1 MPRDFSQ
8 WIMKHYDPEISQI
21 VIPERGKIP
30 VDAVSVRRIWGLP
43 NRGRKVCFENRPE
56 ITKVMYSIYNIT
68 SKNSPTLTEWCK
80 MIVDMGG
87 SHDDD
92 FVRAWLALVFSC
104 FLAPSTSLSIS
115 LKSFPAVMDVNRI
128 TETNICQFVV
138 DQLKLAFTSGR
149 ANKKAVCCCV
159 FHLVLLYLDSLDVDE
174 PIPNLVPRVS
184 VWNSDLISRVIK
196 KVRKAPGEYGQLRL
210 KTKFSR
216 CADDSLFGSMDHII
230 KFVAARLP
238 ESYDKSQKKLTGLV
252 HEICSVISH
261 AVGKLVTGVGK
272 IDDDEWGTKEADPTT
287 AETSRRQSNRRS
299 KRVPA
304 GRDSLPSE
312 EELLNSDSDDS
323 EAADSESEQGG
334 RDKGSDESDINESS
348 DSDDGYDGSSGVQGK
363 SSSQGARQMG
373 NEDTDDDD
381 DEEDDEKEMMKE
393 RRTMMMKKAMGMTK
407 TRKMMGRGSRMKMM
421 KMTAEVAT
429 VVQAAMVAPIG
440 TRIPQLKTQAAMMM
454 NNARC
459 NF

>member
-1 MPRDFSQ
+1 MPGDFSQ

-21 VIPERGKIP
+21 VIPEKGKIP
-30 VDAVSVRRIWGLP
+30 VDAASVRRIWGLP
-43 NRGRKVCFENRPE
+43 NRGRKLCFENRPE
-56 ITKVMYSIYNIT
+56 ITKAMYSIYNIT

-115 LKSFPAVMDVNRI
+115 PKSFPAVMDVNGI

-138 DQLKLAFTSGR
+138 DQLKLAFTLGR

-174 PIPNLVPRVS
+174 SIPNLVPRVS

-196 KVRKAPGEYGQLRL
+196 KDRKAPREYGQLRL
-210 KTKFSR
+210 KTEFSR
-216 CADDSLFGSMDHII
+216 CADDSLFGSMDHIT

-252 HEICSVISH
+252 HEMCSVISH

-272 IDDDEWGTKEADPTT
+272 IDDDELGTKEADPTT

-312 EELLNSDSDDS
+312 EESFNSDSNDS
-323 EAADSESEQGG
+323 EAADSESEGGG
-334 RDKGSDESDINESS
+334 RDKGSDESD
-348 DSDDGYDGSSGVQGK
+348 SDDGHDGSSGVQGK
-363 SSSQGARQMG
+363 SSSQGARQTVDKKRM
-373 NEDTDDDD
+373 T
-381 DEEDDEKEMMKE
+381 KKKMMKE
-393 RRTMMMKKAMGMTK
+393 RRTMTMKKAMGMTK
-407 TRKMMGRGSRMKMM
+407 TRKMMGKGSRMKMM

-440 TRIPQLKTQAAMMM
+440 TRIP
-454 NNARC
+454 
-459 NF
+459 